1 MSEFERFMKQNK
13 AANTDVE
20 IPVTE
25 SLTDENGQPLL
36 WKVRH
41 LSTDEVE
48 RIRKECTYE
57 KQVTGKY
64 NQVAEMFNEELFSE
78 KIMCEAIVYP
88 DLRNAELQDSYG
100 VTDPGSLLRAMVDKP
115 GEYLRLQNEITTM
128 NGFGESFDEKA
139 TKVKNS

>member
-41 LSTDEVE
+41 LSTDEV
-48 RIRKECTYE
+48 
-57 KQVTGKY
+57 
-64 NQVAEMFNEELFSE
+64 
-78 KIMCEAIVYP
+78 
-88 DLRNAELQDSYG
+88 
-100 VTDPGSLLRAMVDKP
+100 
-115 GEYLRLQNEITTM
+115 
-128 NGFGESFDEKA
+128 
-139 TKVKNS
+139 